1 MSSQTEQKL
10 AASVEEL
17 AELIRWS
24 VDDLV
29 TAVVQDAASKDVLMV
44 AYMNREALKL
54 TVESGDTWFW
64 SRSRQE
70 LWHKGA
76 TSGNVQKVE
85 SLAYDCDADTLLLKV
100 VPQGPACHTGS
111 NSCFYREL
119 PLNGAAGDAV
129 SAAGTAIEGR
139 NAASGSEQAADNVTS
154 GGGGALAA
162 VSSRGEEE
170 YVGSSMRGVEREE
183 AKGWRKDGAVDAQ
196 DRFAILAKLESTIAE
211 RELERP
217 EGAYTTYLFDK
228 GVDKILKKVGEEAG
242 EVIIAAKNRS
252 PEELRYEVSD
262 LIYHLLVLLQEQKLP
277 LDDVLAE
284 LDRRHNK

>member
-1 MSSQTEQKL
+1 MSSSGTEQKR
-10 AASVEEL
+10 AATVEEL

-24 VDDLV
+24 PDGLV

-64 SRSRQE
+64 SRSRKE

-76 TSGNVQKVE
+76 TSGNVQKVK

-119 PLNGAAGDAV
+119 PLGGAAG
-129 SAAGTAIEGR
+129 E
-139 NAASGSEQAADNVTS
+139 ASQSRSRADNATFHSGQNADNGKS
-154 GGGGALAA
+154 GGGETLAA
-162 VSSRGEEE
+162 ADRGTEE
-170 YVGSSMRGVEREE
+170 YVGSSLRGVEREE

-284 LDRRHNK
+284 LDRRYNK